1 MPDAEQTSRREAVVL
16 REVGLRDGLQLAH
29 KVMPTVEKRALF
41 EALMR
46 AGVRNIEV
54 TSLVPPKLMPQFA
67 DADEMAAIAAQA
79 KDVVSSALVPNLK
92 GVERGIALGF
102 DKLVFVLSASEGH
115 NRANV
120 RRTANE
126 SIAEFARAVELCR
139 AQENPPRLVT
149 GVGTAFGCTI
159 DGAIDE
165 GRVMEIAMALL
176 DAGADEIGLADTV
189 GVGNPKAVRR
199 LFDRLVAVAEGRP
212 VWAHLHDT
220 RGMGIA
226 NAYAALEAGVRNFD
240 GALGGLGGCP
250 FAPGAS
256 GNVATE
262 DLAFLLEGAGFETG
276 IDIEALAEARA
287 LLAAFGEPLK
297 GSILVAGLP
306 KGFAEYPR

>member
-1 MPDAEQTSRREAVVL
+1 MQDADTSNGKAVVL
-16 REVGLRDGLQLAH
+16 REVGLRDGLQLASR
-29 KVMPTVEKRALF
+29 VMPTAEKRAIF
-41 EALMR
+41 EALVR

-67 DADEMAAIAAQA
+67 DADEMAAIAKAA
-79 KDVVSSALVPNLK
+79 KGVVTSALVPNIK

-120 RRTANE
+120 RRSADE

-139 AQENPPRLVT
+139 AQPNPPKLIT

-159 DGAIDE
+159 DGAVDE
-165 GRVMEIAMALL
+165 GRVMDIAMALL

-199 LFDRLVAVAEGRP
+199 LFDRLVSVAEGRP

-256 GNVATE
+256 GNAATE

-276 IDIEALAEARA
+276 IDIEALAEARN
-287 LLAAFGEPLK
+287 LLAGFGEPLK
-297 GSILVAGLP
+297 GNILVAGLP